1 MNVSDYIV
9 SFLINRGVEHVY
21 GYQGTMIAYL
31 VDALCKNRGICN
43 HFCYNEQAAAFATCG
58 HSKTANNGKR

>member
-43 HFCYNEQAAAFATCG
+43 HFCYNEQAAAFATP
-58 HSKTANNGKR
+58 SA